1 MLASKELTIYDSW
14 DINYPSIPTRS
25 RLFQLEPIGIGTPY
39 VESLTSYLAR
49 LVESHTVLLGDLAK
63 QEIKPVVPKNYK
75 SRDLFCIKHR
85 TGTVNGTGVIALDL
99 VQALEK
105 LTFREDLTF
114 LTLLKW
120 SQVFPQRQLTRP
132 VKAWCPAC
140 YQDWYSQNQVIY
152 DPLLWFFQE
161 VNICLK
167 HKIPLK
173 TCCPH
178 CYSELPPLASN
189 SRPGYCSGC
198 ERWLGQEMSINIT
211 ALENKSWQVWVMN
224 NLGSI
229 VANSPNLSHIAKE
242 QVAQSL
248 QLSIEQTTQGNIAA
262 FARFIGLP
270 KNQVWMWSKGQVLPQ
285 LSVLLKICYLLN
297 LSLLEFLTNDKLKV
311 NSCSDLKFV
320 NQERVILKKR
330 ITNLIFVEKSL
341 KSILS
346 ESPEKPPSLTAVAK
360 QLGFNRRT
368 LTRSFPELCQAISAR
383 YLEYRKSCRLQ
394 KIQQFTLEI
403 EQAVVELNKKGIY
416 PSESNVSKLLSQPG
430 YFREKEVRAAL
441 NKARQKLGI
450 KR

>member
-1 MLASKELTIYDSW
+1 MSASKELIIYDFW
-14 DINYPSIPTRS
+14 EINYPIIPTRS
-25 RLFQLEPIGIGTPY
+25 RLFPIEPIGVSTPL
-39 VESLTSYLAR
+39 VESLSSYLMR
-49 LVESHTVLLGDLAK
+49 LAASHTVLLRVLAK
-63 QEIKPVVPKNYK
+63 QEIRSVIPKSYK
-75 SRDLFCIKHR
+75 SGDLFCIKHR
-85 TGTVNGTGVIALDL
+85 TGTVNGTGVIAFDL

-105 LTFREDLTF
+105 LTFRKDLTF

-132 VKAWCPAC
+132 VKAWCPIC
-140 YQDWYSQNQVIY
+140 YQNWFSDNKIIY
-152 DPLLWFFQE
+152 DPLLWSFQE

-189 SRPGYCSGC
+189 SRPGYCNYC
-198 ERWLGQEMSINIT
+198 EQWLGQEISINIT
-211 ALENKSWQVWVMN
+211 ALENENWQVWVIN

-229 VANSPNLSHIAKE
+229 LANSPNLSIIAKE

-248 QLSIEQTTQGNIAA
+248 QASIEQTTQGNIAA
-262 FARFIGLP
+262 FARLIGFP
-270 KNQVWMWSKGQVLPQ
+270 KNQVWMWSKGKVLPQ
-285 LSVLLKICYLLN
+285 LSVLLKICYLFN
-297 LSLLEFLTNDKLKV
+297 LSLLEFLTNNKLKLNFCS
-311 NSCSDLKFV
+311 NSKSV
-320 NQERVILKKR
+320 NQDRISLKKR
-330 ITNLIFVEKSL
+330 ISNLIFVEKSL

-394 KIQQFTLEI
+394 KIQQCTLEI
-403 EQAVVELNKKGIY
+403 EQAVVELDKKGIY